1 MSCFVKRQLNN
12 LCTCYAKCDIPN
24 NVTRLM
30 EK

>member
-1 MSCFVKRQLNN
+1 MLRKRQLNN

-30 EK
+30 EM